1 MVRFADMGHSDLN
14 LSSVVVR
21 STPLDVLWTLPT
33 GFGSLLHGGSLRSD
47 GCSLDSSYW
56 IWISRCR
63 WFALRLWMFF
73 GLFLLDLN
81 LSSLVVRSAILDVL
95 WTLLNHGFYSLDL
108 NLSGGVVLSLAVDL
122 NLSMPVVLSPY
133 LNLSTILIRSW
144 RLDIS

>member
-1 MVRFADMGHSDLN
+1 
-14 LSSVVVR
+14 
-21 STPLDVLWTLPT
+21 
-33 GFGSLLHGGSLRSD
+33 
-47 GCSLDSSYW
+47 
-56 IWISRCR
+56 
-63 WFALRLWMFF
+63 MFF
-73 GLFLLDLN
+73 GLFLLDLD